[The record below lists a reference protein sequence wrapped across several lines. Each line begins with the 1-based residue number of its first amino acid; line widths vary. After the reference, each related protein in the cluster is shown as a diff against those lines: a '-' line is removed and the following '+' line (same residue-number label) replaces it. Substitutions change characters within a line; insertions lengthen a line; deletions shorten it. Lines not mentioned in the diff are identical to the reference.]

1 MIIKLNNTGSI
12 YDGSLVKVVDR
23 ATDYDNSLGVLL
35 DDENCSVFFQ
45 MANVTIVEQ

>member
-12 YDGSLVKVVDR
+12 YDGKMVKVVDR

-35 DDENCSVFFQ
+35 DNENCFVFFR
-45 MANVTIVEQ
+45 MANVTIVKQ